1 MIQFVRMNLE
11 VEGARVIQAHTGL
24 EALTRVREE
33 LPDAVILDVMMP
45 ELDGF
50 ETLRHLR
57 EFSETAFASESF
69 ISTRS
74 AGIVMHCVKQSKPPR
89 VQSSRRF

>member
-57 EFSETAFASESF
+57 DFSGPLSPASHSFRRGAPES
-69 ISTRS
+69 
-74 AGIVMHCVKQSKPPR
+74 
-89 VQSSRRF
+89 